1 MADNTVFDQL
11 GIDPTQGIDATEIAA
26 IKATLARIKNSAA
39 RVAIDN
45 DTSTTLAIL
54 REIETVVRQVVKSG
68 VSSVA
73 DVRSTLAVNSTGQP
87 AQQLTGGASPTP
99 AASEQEQLSSEERK
113 LLAGLRDLTKG
124 QFAAVNKI
132 VVGVTEV
139 DEDGNLSEVAA
150 LKAEL
155 KKQREALQTE
165 LKDVR
170 TEVSTLTKERDKV
183 KQELVDVQDPKKPG
197 SLAHQLDV
205 EKSKA
210 KTNTTQPPAPAP
222 PAKDMV
228 EKAKIATELAPL
240 VEAAGTAKAR
250 GRSGTHVDLNRD
262 VFVAAVKKLDDL
274 SKK

>member
-1 MADNTVFDQL
+1 MADNTVFEQL
-11 GIDPTQGIDATEIAA
+11 GIDPNEGIDATEIAA
-26 IKATLARIKNSAA
+26 IKATLARIKNTAA

-54 REIETVVRQVVKSG
+54 RDIETVVRQVVKSG

-170 TEVSTLTKERDKV
+170 TEVSTLTKERDNV

-210 KTNTTQPPAPAP
+210 KTNTTQPPTPAP

-240 VEAAGTAKAR
+240 VEAAGTAKVR
-250 GRSGTHVDLNRD
+250 GKSGTHVDLNRD
-262 VFVAAVKKLDDL
+262 VFVAAVKKLDEL